1 MVYAV
6 IDTNVL
12 VSAYITHNQEAA
24 TLKVLNSMFSGKI
37 MPLYNDEI
45 WAEYNEVLS
54 RKQFHISEAKRET
67 LFSFLR
73 VNGIYTER
81 TEFRNLFIDESD
93 RVFYEVMLSEEDSFL
108 VTGNLKHFPTTTR
121 VVTPAQML
129 EILEKEKNPE
139 SK

>member
-1 MVYAV
+1 M
-6 IDTNVL
+6 
-12 VSAYITHNQEAA
+12 
-24 TLKVLNSMFSGKI
+24 
-37 MPLYNDEI
+37 
-45 WAEYNEVLS
+45 LS

-73 VNGIYTER
+73 VKGIYTER

-129 EILEKEKNPE
+129 EILEKEKNPK

>member
-6 IDTNVL
+6 IDTNVF

-24 TLKVLNSMFSGKI
+24 TLKVLNSMYYGKI
-37 MPLYNDEI
+37 KPLYNDEI
-45 WAEYNEVLS
+45 WAEYDEVLS
-54 RKQFHISEAKRET
+54 REQFHISEAKRET

-73 VNGIYTER
+73 INGIYTER
-81 TEFRNLFIDESD
+81 SEFRNLFIDESD
-93 RVFYEVMLSEEDSFL
+93 RVFYEVMLSEEGSFL
-108 VTGNLKHFPTTTR
+108 VTGNLKHFPKAPR

-129 EILEKEKNPE
+129 EILEKEQE